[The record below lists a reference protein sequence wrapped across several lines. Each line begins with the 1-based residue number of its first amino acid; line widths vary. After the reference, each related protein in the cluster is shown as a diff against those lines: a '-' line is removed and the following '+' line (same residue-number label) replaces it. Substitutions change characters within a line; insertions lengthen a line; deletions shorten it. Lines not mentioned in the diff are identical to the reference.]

1 MSDGWSLRAALNS
14 EADSSYAGFVGPE
27 RYPYEDVA
35 GAFLWAANKRNLSIS
50 QELRAIA
57 DVFETVTYRAR
68 TGDGRFESGREAWIA
83 LGRVIELTENGTDR
97 IYPILTDEERA
108 EAKGLVSEDPLHVG
122 RMAAFRLS
130 DLNVDEPGEYEF
142 VRSDGEIV
150 GRVTVR

>member
-1 MSDGWSLRAALNS
+1 MSDGWSLRAALDGDV
-14 EADSSYAGFVGPE
+14 DSSYAGRGHPE

-35 GAFLWAANKRNLSIS
+35 GAFIWAANKRDLSIS
-50 QELRAIA
+50 QKLRAIA
-57 DVFETVTYRAR
+57 DVFETVTYRAH

-108 EAKGLVSEDPLHVG
+108 EAEGLVSDDPLHVG

-130 DLNVDEPGEYEF
+130 DLNIDGPGEYEF
-142 VRSDGEIV
+142 VRSDGDIV